1 MPRPPFKRR
10 LTPMGHHRMVGRG
23 VAGEVPDPVVVRS
36 PVHLAQHGAAGELA
50 LSDSALSGRM
60 IAALD
65 ALIGDRPC
73 VALTSDL
80 KLRVPRTKLASYAD
94 AAVVCGEPVRD
105 GEDPNAV
112 TNPLVIVEVLSD
124 STERWDRVGRF
135 RHYRA
140 LESLRDYVLVSQHDR
155 HIEVYSRD
163 AAGRWVMSEA
173 GEGESVAV
181 SSLGGSIG
189 VDRVYRGI
197 ELSPTDASGRPGG

>member
-1 MPRPPFKRR
+1 MGDPATNPSTTYSEYLAIERATDQKHEW
-10 LTPMGHHRMVGRG
+10 LDGQVYAMAGGTPTHSG
-23 VAGEVPDPVVVRS
+23 
-36 PVHLAQHGAAGELA
+36 
-50 LSDSALSGRM
+50 LSGRM

-73 VALTSDL
+73 VAHSSDL
-80 KLRVPRTKLASYAD
+80 KLRVPKTKLASYAD
-94 AAVVCGEPVRD
+94 AVVVCGEPSRD
-105 GEDPNAV
+105 DEDPNAV

-124 STERWDRVGRF
+124 STERWDRVGKF

-173 GEGESVAV
+173 SEGESVAV
-181 SSLGGSIG
+181 ASLGGVLD

-197 ELSPTDASGRPGG
+197 ALEPTDPSGRPGG

>member
-1 MPRPPFKRR
+1 MGDPATNPSVTYPEYLAIERATDQKHEW
-10 LTPMGHHRMVGRG
+10 LDGQVYAMAGGTPTH
-23 VAGEVPDPVVVRS
+23 
-36 PVHLAQHGAAGELA
+36 
-50 LSDSALSGRM
+50 SALSGRM

-73 VALTSDL
+73 LAHTSDL
-80 KLRVPRTKLASYAD
+80 KLRVPKTKLASYAD
-94 AAVVCGEPVRD
+94 AAVVCGEPIPD
-105 GEDPNAV
+105 EEDPNAV

-124 STERWDRVGRF
+124 STERWDRVGKF

-197 ELSPTDASGRPGG
+197 ALSPTDPSGRPGG

>member
-1 MPRPPFKRR
+1 MGDPATDPRTTYGEYLAIEEATGQKHEW
-10 LTPMGHHRMVGRG
+10 LDGQVYAMAGGTPTHSG
-23 VAGEVPDPVVVRS
+23 
-36 PVHLAQHGAAGELA
+36 
-50 LSDSALSGRM
+50 LSGRM

-73 VALTSDL
+73 VAHSSDL
-80 KLRVPRTKLASYAD
+80 KLRVPKSRLASYAE
-94 AAVVCGEPVRD
+94 AVVVCGEPSRD
-105 GEDPNAV
+105 EEDPNAV
-112 TNPLVIVEVLSD
+112 TNPMVIVEVLSD
-124 STERWDRVGRF
+124 STERWDRVGKF

-140 LESLRDYVLVSQHDR
+140 LQSLRDYVLVSQHDR

-181 SSLGGSIG
+181 ASLGGVID

-197 ELSPTDASGRPGG
+197 VLERIDPSGRPGG